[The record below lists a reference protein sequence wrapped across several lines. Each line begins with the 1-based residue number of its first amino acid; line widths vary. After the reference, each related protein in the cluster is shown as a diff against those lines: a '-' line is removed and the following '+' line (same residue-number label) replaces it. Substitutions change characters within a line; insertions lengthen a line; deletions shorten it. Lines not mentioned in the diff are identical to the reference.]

1 MTGRQISK
9 GHATGALVLGIIEL
23 LVGIVITIC
32 SFVLASKAEIKAE
45 ITPYWAGLTVS
56 KYLWLYF
63 SLSFYQRFFLF
74 LKKVSFENFFK
85 IHRQEPVLQSF
96 FQRVI
101 NLF

>member
-23 LVGIVITIC
+23 LVGIVVTIC

-63 SLSFYQRFFLF
+63 SLSFYQRFFFVSKKSLF
-74 LKKVSFENFFK
+74 WKL
-85 IHRQEPVLQSF
+85 
-96 FQRVI
+96 FQ
-101 NLF
+101 NS